1 MRNSATPWRGF
12 SSKRAPLLPEQLITM
27 GHVMA
32 PFGVQGWIKVH
43 PYTETSQGLA
53 AYATWWLG
61 KQGSFSAYQVQE
73 VKVHGAEVIAKLPG
87 FDDRDAAL
95 TLRGME
101 VAVPKAALPKP
112 EADEY
117 YWTDLI
123 GLTVVNTEGQSFG
136 TVKNLLQTGANDVL
150 VVSGERERLIPFVR
164 QVIQAVDLD
173 GGTIR
178 VEWGADY

>member
-1 MRNSATPWRGF
+1 
-12 SSKRAPLLPEQLITM
+12 M

-53 AYATWWLG
+53 SYPTWWLG
-61 KQGSFSAYQVQE
+61 KLGNFHAYQVLE
-73 VKVHGAEVIAKLPG
+73 AKVHGTGVIAKLPG

-95 TLRGME
+95 ALRGLE
-101 VAVPKAALPKP
+101 VAVPRAALPKVRR
-112 EADEY
+112 DEY

-123 GLTVVNTEGQSFG
+123 GLTVVNIEGQTFG

-150 VVSGERERLIPFVR
+150 VVGGERERLIPFVR
-164 QVIQAVDLD
+164 QVIQDVDLE
-173 GGTIR
+173 GGAIT
-178 VEWGADY
+178 VDWGADY